1 MNKSESIIKLSQAM
15 AKAQAEV
22 NHALLDSKNPHF
34 RSDYASLE
42 SCLNAAKPVM
52 GKYGLALMQSGDRS
66 AEGDMVLTSLLTHES
81 GEWVQF
87 QMPLVLSKQDMQGL
101 GSALTYGRRYS
112 LCGILGIGSD
122 DDDGSANA
130 DSLKPQAPQQQQPMP
145 PQQKTAPQRPTQGGA
160 YTVGFGKH
168 KGKTLDE
175 MGEKDVRSYLMYLLG
190 EMTKSGKDPLPS
202 VKAYIDEAKKY
213 LDQKSGNNPPPP
225 GDDLPF

>member
-1 MNKSESIIKLSQAM
+1 MNKSESIVKLSQAM

-66 AEGDMVLTSLLTHES
+66 AEGDIVLTSLLTHES

-101 GSALTYGRRYS
+101 GSSLTYGRRYA
-112 LCGILGIGSD
+112 LCGLFGIGSD
-122 DDDGSANA
+122 DDDGNA
-130 DSLKPQAPQQQQPMP
+130 ASIKPQTQPTPQQQRPA
-145 PQQKTAPQRPTQGGA
+145 QQTQSGGPLASRKQMGKAFAMYTAAGLNKESFGQWLAERTNGGQYSWKTDKTTITASQIDAVIKELEVSTGPQR
-160 YTVGFGKH
+160 
-168 KGKTLDE
+168 
-175 MGEKDVRSYLMYLLG
+175 
-190 EMTKSGKDPLPS
+190 DP
-202 VKAYIDEAKKY
+202 
-213 LDQKSGNNPPPP
+213 
-225 GDDLPF
+225 DDLGF